1 MTRVRA
7 IGTTVENDPPWASA
21 CPSRLSRPARRA
33 PAGKLLG
40 CRVRHLADE
49 ALDKEHVLGV
59 ANRASRAERYVRVLK
74 DRTDAV
80 ARERWRHGSAEQ
92 VHHQARLVGTD

>member
-1 MTRVRA
+1 MTHPGHRLAPVA
-7 IGTTVENDPPWASA
+7 FLDQHVEHLLEVGAV
-21 CPSRLSRPARRA
+21 
-33 PAGKLLG
+33 GKLLG

-80 ARERWRHGSAEQ
+80 ARERWRHGSAE
-92 VHHQARLVGTD
+92 